1 MSKRIPLHKTL
12 AWRVVG
18 LFVTTTL
25 VALFTGGVAV
35 ADDTLS
41 RPLATGRTDGYGR
54 DRLLAF
60 TYFLNFMCI
69 HEPGDDLD
77 HNGKATAVDPEEFQ
91 SPICQVGHAP
101 TVDPTGT
108 PISETDKLYV
118 IVPFFDAD
126 HDGEAGSPAL
136 GTALQS
142 LFGMVP
148 DAFDPTPGVP
158 VQCPEPGPPLTEHKG
173 AFGTCTTHPTTLDLG
188 PVLAAL
194 NKVPANTTVE
204 VPTPNHSHIIKQS
217 KAGARWWQIIVVL
230 VTDAS
235 VWPNV
240 EGTTGLTSLQAL
252 RAAQANNQAGPDA
265 PTNFFLV
272 FDATKLSH

>member
-1 MSKRIPLHKTL
+1 MSKRMLLSKTL
-12 AWRVVG
+12 ARRVLG
-18 LFVTTTL
+18 LFVTIVV
-25 VALFTGGVAV
+25 VALSTGSGAA
-35 ADDTLS
+35 ADDTAS
-41 RPLATGRTDGYGR
+41 RPLAAGRTDGYGR

-77 HNGKATAVDPEEFQ
+77 HNGKVMAIDPGEFRR
-91 SPICQVGHAP
+91 PICQVGHEP
-101 TVDPTGT
+101 TVDPIGT

-118 IVPFFDAD
+118 IIPFFDAD
-126 HDGEAGSPAL
+126 HDGEAANPAL
-136 GTALQS
+136 ATALQD

-148 DAFDPTPGVP
+148 DAFDPTPGVS

-173 AFGTCTTHPTTLDLG
+173 DFGTCTTHPTTLDLG

-194 NKVPANTTVE
+194 GKVPANTTVE

-217 KAGARWWQIIVVL
+217 TVGARWWQIIAVL

-252 RAAQANNQAGPDA
+252 RAAQANNQAGPDV

-272 FDATKLSH
+272 FDASKLSH